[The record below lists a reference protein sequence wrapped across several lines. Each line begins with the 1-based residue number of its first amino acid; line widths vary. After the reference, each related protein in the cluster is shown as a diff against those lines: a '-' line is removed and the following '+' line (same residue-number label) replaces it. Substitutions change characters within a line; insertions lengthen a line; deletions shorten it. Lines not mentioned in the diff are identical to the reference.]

1 MEVSSAYVSSV
12 SEKIRYGLTDDIPE
26 NFLIRD
32 NPKKECLKFRSRVVT
47 AISIN
52 AAWFTKSP
60 IARNW
65 VAPEYMT
72 MLINT
77 AYSQK

>member
-1 MEVSSAYVSSV
+1 MAVSSAYVSSV
-12 SEKIRYGLTDDIPE
+12 SAKIRYGFTEDIPE

-32 NPKKECLKFRSRVVT
+32 RPKKECLIFRSRVVT
-47 AISIN
+47 AISIK
-52 AAWFTKSP
+52 AAWFANKP

-72 MLINT
+72 TLIKA